1 MLFSF
6 IGASIVLA
14 GLSVARPQHSL
25 ANQQPIQT
33 VSPNTAYTSSIAPTG
48 TVASCDGQISSPAQL
63 SKRDD
68 PDDPPLD
75 WDDVA
80 GTGIAEGGDA
90 LKYIMSLIFGDK
102 ETKSITETVTHT
114 PGPTTSP
121 GESGMTTVTKDP
133 VTTTITKYPETTTDP
148 KITGTV
154 TIPTTGFHSTFT
166 STVITTVF
174 PSTLTSTS
182 TSTSISTS
190 SSTQES
196 AEPKC
201 TTCGC
206 PQDPEW
212 AGVPW

>member
-48 TVASCDGQISSPAQL
+48 TVASCDGQISSPDQL

-75 WDDVA
+75 WDDVVQ
-80 GTGIAEGGDA
+80 TGILEGGDA
-90 LKYIMSLIFGDK
+90 LGVIMSLIFGDK

-121 GESGMTTVTKDP
+121 GVTTVTKDP
-133 VTTTITKYPETTTDP
+133 VTTTVTKYPETTTDP

-182 TSTSISTS
+182 SS

-206 PQDPEW
+206 PQDPKW
-212 AGVPW
+212 AGLPW